1 MIDLFNYLNEHMIC
15 EDEFV
20 GSSDKAIYKR
30 LAQHKWNHITDAAK
44 EKHKKKYS
52 GIPKNTVNLIKWFK
66 ESNGE
71 ILKEEDEIL
80 PRSKWNQLEQVG
92 EIENSLMSPHKWTYF
107 DYICKNPRPKKN
119 KILVV
124 LECSNSKPYC
134 QDNSKKWYFSRFR
147 SFADFACGAYG
158 IVPEEYSQMYPVR
171 MDEWAHSDE
180 SESVAFKYNLIS
192 CNRGYKYIKEM
203 GYEKVIVYFQNP
215 APEEFMKWMKNMPG
229 MEDKLIF
236 VINEALFKKVSKN
249 HPNFHDN
256 WGLITTRMMLM
267 PEAHEAFMK
276 AMKSCLDGED
286 LERFKE
292 IEKLIKDD
300 DKTGQKKW
308 IEETNEK
315 FEIEPYKPEVT
326 GWPKKLKQSEIPLHT
341 YTSDVTREQVDEYK
355 SWLKKWAEKQDKKE
369 IDEDTKFA
377 TERLLFTPLDLL
389 IDMYGLGEDKPNK
402 QDIDALYWNM
412 MKAIEEVADEIGVE
426 RLNLDK
432 YGRYKYLWV
441 FSRCLKEKSR
451 KEMIKYS
458 DKVGLS
464 QFYQNPLKR

>member
-30 LAQHKWNHITDAAK
+30 LAQHKWNHITDEAK
-44 EKHKKKYS
+44 EKHKKKYP

-92 EIENSLMSPHKWTYF
+92 EIENSLMSPHKWAYF

-192 CNRGYKYIKEM
+192 CNRGYKYI
-203 GYEKVIVYFQNP
+203 
-215 APEEFMKWMKNMPG
+215 
-229 MEDKLIF
+229 
-236 VINEALFKKVSKN
+236 
-249 HPNFHDN
+249 
-256 WGLITTRMMLM
+256 
-267 PEAHEAFMK
+267 
-276 AMKSCLDGED
+276 
-286 LERFKE
+286 
-292 IEKLIKDD
+292 
-300 DKTGQKKW
+300 
-308 IEETNEK
+308 
-315 FEIEPYKPEVT
+315 
-326 GWPKKLKQSEIPLHT
+326 
-341 YTSDVTREQVDEYK
+341 
-355 SWLKKWAEKQDKKE
+355 
-369 IDEDTKFA
+369 
-377 TERLLFTPLDLL
+377 
-389 IDMYGLGEDKPNK
+389 
-402 QDIDALYWNM
+402 
-412 MKAIEEVADEIGVE
+412 
-426 RLNLDK
+426 
-432 YGRYKYLWV
+432 
-441 FSRCLKEKSR
+441 
-451 KEMIKYS
+451 
-458 DKVGLS
+458 
-464 QFYQNPLKR
+464 

>member
-1 MIDLFNYLNEHMIC
+1 MISLYDYLDDLIC

-20 GSSDKAIYKR
+20 GSSDRAIYKR
-30 LAQHKWNHITDAAK
+30 LAQHKWNHIPTSTQ
-44 EKHKKKYS
+44 EKHKKKYP
-52 GIPKNTVNLIKWFK
+52 GIPDNANKLIAWFK
-66 ESNGE
+66 ESNGK
-71 ILKEEDEIL
+71 ILKKEDEIIS
-80 PRSKWNQLEQVG
+80 RGEWNQLEQVG
-92 EIENSLMSPHKWTYF
+92 EIENSLMSPHKWSYF
-107 DYICKNPRPKKN
+107 DFICQNPREKKN

-134 QDNSKKWYFSRFR
+134 QDSSKQWYFSRFR

-158 IVPEEYSQMYPVR
+158 IVPEEYSQLYPVR

-192 CNRGYKYIKEM
+192 CNRGYKYIKAM

-215 APEEFMKWMKNMPG
+215 APEEFMKWMKKMPG

-249 HPNFHDN
+249 HPGFRDN
-256 WGLITTRMMLM
+256 WGLITTRMMGM

-276 AMKSCLDGED
+276 AMKSCLSGED

-300 DKTGQKKW
+300 DKSGQKKW
-308 IEETNEK
+308 CEETNQK
-315 FEIEPYKPEVT
+315 FNIKPYLPHEL
-326 GWPKKLKQSEIPLHT
+326 GWPKKMSSKDIPNYT
-341 YTSDVTREQVDEYK
+341 YTSHVTQKQVDEYV
-355 SWLKKWAEKQDKKE
+355 SWLKDWADKQNKKE
-369 IDEDTKFA
+369 IGDDFDFA
-377 TERLLFTPLDLL
+377 KERLLFTPLDLL
-389 IDMYGLGEDKPNK
+389 IDMYNLGPDKPSK
-402 QDIDALYWNM
+402 LDIDELYWNM
-412 MKAIEEVADEIGVE
+412 MKALEDVADEIGIE